1 LVTANPASDNLT
13 GRLFD
18 PQQLAF
24 QLRYLAA
31 MAANKHSKRALIQ
44 RNAKESQQA
53 QLRTGRAE

>member
-24 QLRYLAA
+24 QLRQPAGGRVSGGT
-31 MAANKHSKRALIQ
+31 ANA
-44 RNAKESQQA
+44 
-53 QLRTGRAE
+53 